1 MANANLRRVTRSV
14 NIRHTVT
21 YDENR
26 ARRTYR
32 LKKRADAMAETRRR
46 ITEAAVELHGSVGP
60 SRTTVSAVAR
70 RAGVER
76 QTVYR
81 HFPTNEELFVA
92 CSEHFLAA
100 NPLPDIDAWRAID
113 DPQTRLA
120 RALADLY
127 AYYEHT
133 APMYA
138 NVVRDADLVEALRP
152 PLTLLEDYLAEAA
165 RVIAAGWGTRGR
177 RRDVLTAAARHAVDV
192 ATWRSLT
199 ASGLVTRGQAVGLV
213 TALVRAASTPTPPAS
228 PAAVG

>member
-1 MANANLRRVTRSV
+1 MANANLRGATRSV

-21 YDENR
+21 YHENR

-32 LKKRADAMAETRRR
+32 LKKRADAMAATRRR

-81 HFPTNEELFVA
+81 HFPTNEELYVA

-100 NPLPDIDAWRAID
+100 NPPPDLDTWRAID
-113 DPQTRLA
+113 DPQARLA

-138 NVVRDADLVEALRP
+138 NVFRDADLVEALRP

-165 RVIAAGWGTRGR
+165 RVIAADWGTRGR
-177 RRDVLTAAARHAVDV
+177 RRDVLTAAARHAVDF

-199 ASGLVTRGQAVGLV
+199 ASGRVTRERAVDLM
-213 TALVRAASTPTPPAS
+213 TALVRAASSPPPA
-228 PAAVG
+228 PTGG